1 MADMEAPASNQT
13 VPVYIFMLLKES
25 GNITLLILNINR
37 LSCYKYKVFL
47 YKSKGKLK
55 EYLLSS
61 DKGFVRMFGSETIR
75 KKHVCFCM
83 KPHVLSVKRTA
94 AFLKSTRAF

>member
-1 MADMEAPASNQT
+1 MEAPASNQT

-61 DKGFVRMFGSETIR
+61 DKGFVRMFGSETTR
-75 KKHVCFCM
+75 KKAR
-83 KPHVLSVKRTA
+83 VLLHET
-94 AFLKSTRAF
+94 TRAFGEKDGCFFEKHTCFLR